1 MAVDF
6 EADGVC
12 DVLPKLRNSQSKP
25 TRPFMPHWGKK
36 ISLQSDAVSAGVG
49 LFSDGTIHIA
59 GRCAVKLVLCFS
71 VRAD

>member
-12 DVLPKLRNSQSKP
+12 DVLLKLRDSQSKP
-25 TRPFMPHWGKK
+25 TRPFMPHWKK
-36 ISLQSDAVSAGVG
+36 NLCRVLLFLLG
-49 LFSDGTIHIA
+49 LGFFSDGTIHIA
-59 GRCAVKLVLCFS
+59 GSYAGKLVLSLS